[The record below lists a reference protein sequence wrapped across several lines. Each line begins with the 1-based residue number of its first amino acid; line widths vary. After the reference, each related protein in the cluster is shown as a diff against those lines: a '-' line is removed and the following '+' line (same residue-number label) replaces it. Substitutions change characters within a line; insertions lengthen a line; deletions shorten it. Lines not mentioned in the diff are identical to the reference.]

1 MRRRSLLAAAVAP
14 WMWPLPASHAGV
26 PDLVIGQFAPL
37 SGPLASRLAAFNAG
51 ARLVFD
57 ATNDAGGV
65 RGRRIRWESVD
76 DHGRAEESVA
86 ATRGFLQRHQATAL
100 FGCVG
105 NDATLASLKLLR
117 QAGVPALAGMEVGD
131 GVRLEGSRI
140 AYFVR
145 AGQGREADAIA
156 RHCAT
161 ARLGSVAILHE
172 PGPAGGEL
180 LRLLGDACAARQLR
194 VLGSAAVTGD
204 PGVPQEAAR
213 KLAALAPQALLLA
226 VPGRLAAAVLGAAQT
241 LGPPGPTFGLSS
253 VAEDGHILR
262 LGGRGRTLAIAQV
275 MPNPQSE
282 RDPLLIEYRRQAT
295 DKRAPVGYPSL
306 EGWLSAQVLVEALR
320 RCGRDTSPARLHT
333 VLDTLALPLAG
344 LELDFGRRELAGS
357 RFVELMG
364 ITPEGHW
371 RSLS

>member
-1 MRRRSLLAAAVAP
+1 MRRRPLLAAAAAAP
-14 WMWPLPASHAGV
+14 WIWPLRASHAGV

-57 ATNDAGGV
+57 AVNGAGGI
-65 RGRRIRWESVD
+65 RGRRIRWESID
-76 DHGRAEESVA
+76 DHGRPEESVA
-86 ATRGFLQRHQATAL
+86 ATRSFLQRHQATAL

-145 AGQGREADAIA
+145 AGQGREAEAIA
-156 RHCAT
+156 RQCA
-161 ARLGSVAILHE
+161 AQKLSGVAILHE

-226 VPGRLAAAVLGAAQT
+226 VPGRLAGAVLNAAQSVGRQT
-241 LGPPGPTFGLSS
+241 PAFGLSF

-262 LGGRGRTLAIAQV
+262 LGEPGRTLAIAHV
-275 MPNPQSE
+275 MPNPWSE
-282 RDPLLIEYRRQAT
+282 REPALADYRRQAS
-295 DKRAPVGYPSL
+295 DQRVPVGYASL
-306 EGWLSAQVLVEALR
+306 EGWLSAQVLVEALH
-320 RCGRDTSPARLHT
+320 RCGRDTSPARLHA
-333 VLDTLALPLAG
+333 VVDALKLSVAG
-344 LELDFGRRELAGS
+344 LEVDFSRRELAGS
-357 RFVELMG
+357 RFVDLVG
-364 ITPEGHW
+364 ITPDGHW
-371 RSLS
+371 QR

>member
-1 MRRRSLLAAAVAP
+1 MRRRPLLAAAP
-14 WMWPLPASHAGV
+14 WIWPLRTSQAGV

-37 SGPLASRLAAFNAG
+37 SGPMASRLAAFNAG
-51 ARLVFD
+51 ARLVID
-57 ATNDAGGV
+57 AVNDAGGI

-76 DHGRAEESVA
+76 DHGHAEESVA

-105 NDATLASLKLLR
+105 NDGTLATLKLLR

-145 AGQGREADAIA
+145 AGQGREAEAIA
-156 RHCAT
+156 RHCAD
-161 ARLGSVAILHE
+161 ARWTNVAILHE

-180 LRLLGDACAARQLR
+180 LRLLGDACTARQLR
-194 VLGSAAVTGD
+194 VLGSAAVTAD

-226 VPGRLAAAVLGAAQT
+226 VPGRLAGAVLNAEQSVGRQT
-241 LGPPGPTFGLSS
+241 PAFGLSF

-262 LGGRGRTLAIAQV
+262 LGERGRTLAIAQV
-275 MPNPQSE
+275 IPNPWGE
-282 RDPLLIEYRRQAT
+282 REAALADFRRQAT
-295 DKRAPVGYPSL
+295 NQRVPVTHASL

-320 RCGRDTSPARLHT
+320 RCGRDTSAARLHA
-333 VLDTLALPLAG
+333 VLDTLQLSLAG

-357 RFVELMG
+357 RFVELAAV
-364 ITPEGHW
+364 TPDGRW
-371 RSLS
+371 RS